1 MAAVWQITDGTNTI
15 DLTTAKGTAGWHG
28 ERWHAEQ
35 FTDIPGDG
43 SIPEYIM
50 EAIPVV
56 LSAATDDAFGG
67 HLQTFGLL
75 QKEAAEYWVDQQQA
89 TPVWYHEKLSAETGE
104 RRALVKSLGLA
115 LAEETG
121 SLKAGSPST
130 TAGKKATL
138 FVERHP
144 YWERP
149 IARIF
154 PNATP
159 SAAAA
164 VAYDYT
170 DWGPLKLLNPGFETG
185 GGGGA
190 DIWANWTEHEGDGE
204 LANENVLVHGG
215 ADACKMTAG
224 EAHDSYVYQ
233 ELTLTSNQ
241 IYYFYIYARGDG
253 TNQGRYAI
261 YDQDNSAYIVE
272 ITATG
277 VTEAAYT
284 LVSATFTVP
293 ATCTAVRVILYCSTI
308 ENGICYWDDGQ
319 VRLKSHDIVGDVP
332 ARVNGLAIR
341 CATAAVT
348 LRRFWMG
355 IRSATRHGA
364 TGVTDFLPVWEC
376 EDGTFGGDVSE
387 DAATEVNTASPG
399 SGSGSY
405 LQVVENATDWDDGDF
420 HLVVNMNMISAGYAA
435 TASDGFGRFI
445 WLLRTKVTAGTW
457 QVRLRAG
464 YSTAQSYYDP
474 AEVSNTSWDY
484 KQVAVCS
491 IPPRNLQAIASDVIV
506 SDAELNFMI
515 YLYAQRTAGAGDLYV
530 DCFCLIPVDEGSLV
544 VPSTYALTTT
554 DTVIGEGPS
563 ESAQVVAHIGTINFF
578 NAAFENEDFRLP
590 PGDGRVICT
599 YARLSSSVLTDQIEF
614 ADPADVTSIYTE
626 RWTALRGAE

>member
-1 MAAVWQITDGTNTI
+1 
-15 DLTTAKGTAGWHG
+15 
-28 ERWHAEQ
+28 
-35 FTDIPGDG
+35 
-43 SIPEYIM
+43 
-50 EAIPVV
+50 
-56 LSAATDDAFGG
+56 
-67 HLQTFGLL
+67 
-75 QKEAAEYWVDQQQA
+75 
-89 TPVWYHEKLSAETGE
+89 
-104 RRALVKSLGLA
+104 
-115 LAEETG
+115 
-121 SLKAGSPST
+121 
-130 TAGKKATL
+130 
-138 FVERHP
+138 
-144 YWERP
+144 
-149 IARIF
+149 
-154 PNATP
+154 
-159 SAAAA
+159 
-164 VAYDYT
+164 
-170 DWGPLKLLNPGFETG
+170 
-185 GGGGA
+185 
-190 DIWANWTEHEGDGE
+190 
-204 LANENVLVHGG
+204 
-215 ADACKMTAG
+215 
-224 EAHDSYVYQ
+224 
-233 ELTLTSNQ
+233 
-241 IYYFYIYARGDG
+241 
-253 TNQGRYAI
+253 
-261 YDQDNSAYIVE
+261 
-272 ITATG
+272 
-277 VTEAAYT
+277 
-284 LVSATFTVP
+284 
-293 ATCTAVRVILYCSTI
+293 
-308 ENGICYWDDGQ
+308 
-319 VRLKSHDIVGDVP
+319 VGDVP

-399 SGSGSY
+399 GGSGSY
-405 LQVVENATDWDDGDF
+405 LEVVENVTDWDDGDF
-420 HLVVNMNMISAGYAA
+420 HLVMNMNMISAGYAA